1 MTPDLGQ
8 PPHASAEANEAT
20 VVAFGERPVLGS
32 EWVVSGRLRLRREI
46 QTSTRSVEVTVRREV
61 LTIDY
66 DNAFEPDV
74 NGQLAPLEV
83 AGEPPADRDP
93 VSIVLHEEIP
103 QLTTQS
109 VPYEIVTAHVMRA
122 VTQQTVGTQLTRE
135 QIVVETTRD
144 DRTQAGPDHLIA
156 RSEDR

>member
-20 VVAFGERPVLGS
+20 VVAYGERPVLGS

-46 QTSTRSVEVTVRREV
+46 QTSTRSIEVTVRREV

-66 DNAFEPDV
+66 DV

-93 VSIVLHEEIP
+93 VRIVLHEEIP

-144 DRTQAGPDHLIA
+144 DRTQAGPDHTIA